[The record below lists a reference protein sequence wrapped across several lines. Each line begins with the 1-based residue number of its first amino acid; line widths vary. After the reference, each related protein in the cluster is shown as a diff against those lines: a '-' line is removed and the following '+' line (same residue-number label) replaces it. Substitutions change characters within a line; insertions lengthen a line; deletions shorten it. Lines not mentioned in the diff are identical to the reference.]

1 MTYTNIANLIPTI
14 QSVALVSHNLK
25 VLKKKKK
32 KAKDMI
38 ELGVT
43 NIVGVSL
50 IKANADIIAGM

>member
-1 MTYTNIANLIPTI
+1 MTYINIANLIPTI
-14 QSVALVSHNLK
+14 QSAALVSHNLK

-32 KAKDMI
+32 KAKDLV

-50 IKANADIIAGM
+50 IKKNADIIAGM